1 MLKKIK
7 SEQMGEKEEK
17 SMNAIYAQW
26 KIKRKKMANIH
37 SHTHKYFYTIAF
49 PAH

>member
-7 SEQMGEKEEK
+7 SEQMGKRRKKKIDERNLRTVE
-17 SMNAIYAQW
+17 
-26 KIKRKKMANIH
+26 KIKRKMANIH
-37 SHTHKYFYTIAF
+37 THVYFYTIAF

>member
-7 SEQMGEKEEK
+7 SEQMGKEQK
-17 SMNAIYAQW
+17 SMNAIYAQQ
-26 KIKRKKMANIH
+26 KIKRKMA
-37 SHTHKYFYTIAF
+37 HTRTHFHTIAF